1 MWEEPLGE
9 AGILIWARQ
18 LKEEREFERQMAEI
32 AIETEREIPKAL
44 CCATAAGDERR
55 LRGIPCIARGVGG
68 TSPGT
73 RLGAFIDRAVA

>member
-1 MWEEPLGE
+1 
-9 AGILIWARQ
+9 
-18 LKEEREFERQMAEI
+18 MAEI

-73 RLGAFIDRAVA
+73 RPGAFIDRAVA